1 MTEFVPLCTMT
12 LDLAPALAIGAGPA
26 ADRSVGGIR
35 AATVI
40 GDRLNAT
47 LAGPAAGDW
56 LVRINTFDGRSIG
69 RVRFT
74 VKEQAV
80 PPATSLKILK

>member
-1 MTEFVPLCTMT
+1 
-12 LDLAPALAIGAGPA
+12 
-26 ADRSVGGIR
+26 
-35 AATVI
+35 
-40 GDRLNAT
+40 
-47 LAGPAAGDW
+47 
-56 LVRINTFDGRSIG
+56 VRINTFDGRSIG